1 MAEKN
6 ETTLRVLELLSRKS
20 MTTDELAGS
29 LECSRSNVTAILLKL
44 RKQSRV
50 DRKLVEAGEPVTIQY
65 KNPPVQRP
73 NVVFVYTITQDG
85 RDRMKFL
92 RSQA

>member
-6 ETTLRVLELLSRKS
+6 ETTLRVLELLARKS
-20 MTTDELAGS
+20 MTTDELTTT

-44 RKQSRV
+44 LKASRV
-50 DRKLVEAGEPVTIQY
+50 DRKLVEVGEPVTIQY
-65 KNPPVQRP
+65 KNPPVQRA
-73 NVVFVYTITQDG
+73 NVAYVYSITPDG

-92 RSQA
+92 KNA